1 MKATWD
7 EVLAWRLRQQFL
19 DREKSLPAETIV
31 HRLCGIQSQVKSNTE
46 LAVAARSPS
55 PKKDAVTKAVASKKL
70 MRTWAMRGTLHT
82 LTTRDAPAFL
92 SVLASART
100 WEKGAWQ
107 KSFLTADQMV
117 RLQDVVQEELD
128 GALISRDDLVRAV
141 EKRTGDPSIAEAVRS
156 GWGAVLKP
164 LAWQGLLC
172 NGDDEEGVTFTNPA
186 SYLPDWPG
194 LPAADEAARIAIPLY
209 LAAYGPAGPEDF
221 NRWIARGALKK
232 AGVRQWFADL
242 GDALTEVDVEGEKR
256 WIRTEDAD
264 NLEAATRSTMT
275 RLLPGFD
282 QYILGVGTDD
292 TTIIAAGHR
301 GDVSRTSGWI
311 SPVVVHGGRVVGVWE
326 ADEHSVSVNLFP
338 DSGTVPKDAIR
349 AEVDHL
355 GPLLPGT
362 KRGNPLTIS

>member
-1 MKATWD
+1 MKASWD
-7 EVLAWRLRQQFL
+7 EVLAWRLHQQFL
-19 DREKSLPAETIV
+19 DRAKSIPAETIV

-46 LAVAARSPS
+46 LAVAARSPA
-55 PKKDAVTKAVASKKL
+55 PKKDAVTKAVATKKL

-82 LTTRDAPAFL
+82 LTVKDAPAFL
-92 SVLASART
+92 SVLASAKT

-107 KSFLTADQMV
+107 KSFLTAAQMGK
-117 RLQDVVQEELD
+117 LEDVVRAELD
-128 GALISRDDLVRAV
+128 GVFISRDDLVRAV
-141 EKRTGDPSIAEAVRS
+141 EKRTKDSSIAEAVRS

-172 NGDDEEGVTFTNPA
+172 NGGDEDGVTFTNPA
-186 SYLPDWPG
+186 SYFADWPG
-194 LPAADEAARIAIPLY
+194 LPDPDSAARVAIPLY
-209 LAAYGPAGPEDF
+209 LGAYGPAGPEDF

-242 GDALTEVDVEGEKR
+242 GDALTEVDVEGETR

-264 NLEAATRSTMT
+264 SLEAATKTTMT

-292 TTIIAAGHR
+292 TNIIAAGHR
-301 GDVSRTSGWI
+301 ADVSRTSGWI
-311 SPVVVHGGRVVGVWE
+311 SPVVVHAGRVVGVWE

-338 DSGTVPKDAIR
+338 DSGKVPQDAIK

-355 GPLLPGT
+355 GPLLPSA
-362 KRGNPLTIS
+362 KKGNPLTIS